1 MRKRVERWIVLVTV
15 LAGAACRGGAS
26 TVPTSPAAAVATPA
40 ATPVPV
46 SISYSLTGP
55 AVARQV
61 SPTLWDYVV
70 GDDVT
75 YVPNLAGKR
84 FTLSKIQLDGSAISG
99 SEFANFDIEVH
110 LNGKAIAMRS
120 GTLVNSTVH
129 PETGFAKP
137 AVSQLRFSV
146 LRDGLYDPTRS
157 ANLNLGLYATFT
169 APSTLTSVPSPYSR
183 KSTSPVLSFDLTDG
197 LHAQLCIWSG
207 SEYNYVV
214 FRNLRLSVEGSAQ

>member
-1 MRKRVERWIVLVTV
+1 M
-15 LAGAACRGGAS
+15 
-26 TVPTSPAAAVATPA
+26 PTSPAATASAT
-40 ATPVPV
+40 ATTLVPV
-46 SISYSLTGP
+46 SISYSLAGP

-61 SPTLWDYVV
+61 SPMLWDYVV
-70 GDDVT
+70 GDDTT

-84 FTLSKIQLDGSAISG
+84 FTLSKIQLDGSAVSG
-99 SEFANFDIEVH
+99 SEFANFDVEVH

-129 PETGFAKP
+129 PETGFSKP

-146 LRDGLYDPTRS
+146 LRDGTYDPTRS
-157 ANLNLGLYATFT
+157 ANLNLGFSAAFT
-169 APSTLTSVPSPYSR
+169 APSTLTSSPPPYAR

-197 LHAQLCIWSG
+197 LHVQVCLWSG

-214 FRNLRLSVEGSAQ
+214 FRNVRVAVEGSAQ